1 MNVKLSTKKIVI
13 FISGRGSN
21 MEAILKECKNGIL
34 KDIAEPVLVFSDKK
48 DSKGLQTAKKFGI
61 ETKSIS
67 AKGKKRQEFDNEVI
81 DLLSKYDFD
90 YIVLAGFMRI
100 LSDVF
105 VKKYSGKIINIH
117 PADTNLHQGLHAY
130 KWAFK
135 NKMQTTKI
143 TVHYVNE
150 GVDSGKIIA
159 QTEVNLKGA
168 NTLEEVEKRGLTVE
182 HQFYSETL
190 KGLFNIR
197 RI

>member
-1 MNVKLSTKKIVI
+1 MTKIVI

-34 KDIAEPVLVFSDKK
+34 KGIAEPVLVFSDKK
-48 DSKGLQTAKKFGI
+48 DAGGLETAKKYGI
-61 ETKSIS
+61 KTETLS
-67 AKGKKRQEFDNEVI
+67 AKGKKRQEFDTEVI
-81 DLLSKYDFD
+81 NLLSKYKFD
-90 YIVLAGFMRI
+90 YIILAGYMRI

-130 KWAFK
+130 EWAFK
-135 NKMQTTKI
+135 NKIQETKI

-150 GVDSGKIIA
+150 GVDTGKIIA
-159 QTEVNLKGA
+159 QKTVDLTGCK
-168 NTLEEVEKRGLTVE
+168 TSEEVEKRGLAVE

-190 KGLFNIR
+190 YNILKNNH
-197 RI
+197 